1 MQKGVKF
8 HIVNKSY
15 IAILLAVT
23 AAAPA
28 AALDRSV
35 IQAANLPAAENPITR
50 SIVRSGNTVTGT
62 SDGLTWTAANR
73 IVGVTPTADAS
84 PAGPLPNP
92 MLPAG
97 PGNRPNPPANNVGGG
112 DVIYKPSASKSGVV
126 ALIMQTPDGAFICS
140 GSLLN
145 GGRHIAT
152 AAHCVAG
159 SDGLRNATSTTA
171 YFFNGNSDQR
181 TPFGPGVAID
191 VSHYFINP
199 GYTGE
204 VIDQNDIAVLRLG
217 ALAPMQFERYS
228 LFTPTSL
235 TGTGVNVAGY
245 GTRSISGGTLGT
257 GAGAGAGTGYLRE
270 GDNIFDYAFGNSLF
284 QGFFTTRD
292 VGGAFDGQNFF
303 GFAEVEKSYI
313 SDFDN
318 GVRAV
323 SQSRRLANALG
334 LGPIGNANFDNSGVG
349 AREIGI
355 AGGDSGGPGFVNGKL
370 ASINSYGLTF
380 GLGDVTPGL
389 DNSFGEL
396 SGYVPVY
403 IHKNFIVSSQL
414 AAIPEPSSWAML
426 IAGFGLVGASLRRR
440 RSVAA

>member
-1 MQKGVKF
+1 M
-8 HIVNKSY
+8 VNKSY
-15 IAILLAVT
+15 IAMLLAFT

-62 SDGLTWTAANR
+62 SSGLSWTASNR

-92 MLPAG
+92 MLPEG
-97 PGNRPNPPANNVGGG
+97 PGNRPNPAANIVGGG
-112 DVIYKPSASKSGVV
+112 DAIYKPSSNKTGVV

-152 AAHCVAG
+152 AAHCVA
-159 SDGLRNATSTTA
+159 DGTGQRSATSTTA
-171 YFFNGNSDQR
+171 YFFNGDSDVR
-181 TPFGPGVAID
+181 TPFGPGTAID

-217 ALAPMQFERYS
+217 ALAPMQFERYG

-235 TGTGVNVAGY
+235 TGAGVNVAGY
-245 GTRSISGGTLGT
+245 GTRSTVGGNAGT
-257 GAGAGAGTGYLRE
+257 TAPAGARTGFLRE
-270 GDNIFDYAFGNSLF
+270 GDNIFDYAYGNPLF

-292 VGGAFDGQNFF
+292 VGGEFDGQNFF

-318 GVRAV
+318 GIRAQ

-334 LGPIGNANFDNSGVG
+334 LGLIGNANFDNSGVG
-349 AREIGI
+349 AREIGV

-370 ASINSYGLTF
+370 ASINSYGLSFGT
-380 GLGDVTPGL
+380 GLGDLTAGL
-389 DNSFGEL
+389 NNSFGEL

-403 IHKNFIVSSQL
+403 IHKDFIVNSQL

-426 IAGFGLVGASLRRR
+426 IAGFGLVGTSLRRR